1 VQINVV
7 MLGNKGSAYRRGG
20 TRGGKDQF
28 SWEDVKG
35 DKNREFFL
43 GNSAMAPTGRW
54 QKGKDVL
61 WYTKNKTEQDRALEK
76 ERERIRRQ
84 DEDLINEKLGLAPK
98 KRKAEVAAPP
108 VLALDPAEVK
118 QLISRQGDDRAR
130 NESERVQGL
139 GAGPVAWHSHLEKG
153 PTTLLA
159 TSAAAASLVTST
171 AARVEGGGD
180 HSDEDPHDLRRS
192 KKQKKENKH
201 QKKDK
206 KEDKQKQKQEH
217 KHKHKHKKEERK

>member
-1 VQINVV
+1 

-28 SWEDVKG
+28 SWENVKG

-61 WYTKNKTEQDRALEK
+61 WYTKNKTEQDRALEE

-98 KRKAEVAAPP
+98 KRKAEEAAPP

-118 QLISRQGDDRAR
+118 QLISRLGDDRAR
-130 NESERVQGL
+130 NESELVQGL
-139 GAGPVAWHSHLEKG
+139 GAGPSARHSHLEKG
-153 PTTLLA
+153 STTMLA
-159 TSAAAASLVTST
+159 TSAAGAPLVPS
-171 AARVEGGGD
+171 ARIEGSD
-180 HSDEDPHDLRRS
+180 SDEDPLDPRRS
-192 KKQKKENKH
+192 KKHKK
-201 QKKDK
+201 
-206 KEDKQKQKQEH
+206 EH
-217 KHKHKHKKEERK
+217 KHEHKHKKEHKKEHKRKDKKEERKGKDEG

>member
-1 VQINVV
+1 

-61 WYTKNKTEQDRALEK
+61 WYTKNKTEQDHALEQ

-118 QLISRQGDDRAR
+118 QLISRQGDERTR

-139 GAGPVAWHSHLEKG
+139 GADPVAWHSHLEKG

-159 TSAAAASLVTST
+159 TSSAAATAAASLVTSA
-171 AARVEGGGD
+171 AARIEGGGD
-180 HSDEDPHDLRRS
+180 HSDEDPHDSRRS
-192 KKQKKENKH
+192 KKQKKEHKH

-206 KEDKQKQKQEH
+206 KEDKDKQEH
-217 KHKHKHKKEERK
+217 KHKHKHKRK

>member
-1 VQINVV
+1 

-61 WYTKNKTEQDRALEK
+61 WYTKNKTEQDRALEE

-118 QLISRQGDDRAR
+118 QLISRQGDERTR

-159 TSAAAASLVTST
+159 TSAAAAAASLVTSA
-171 AARVEGGGD
+171 AARIEGGGD
-180 HSDEDPHDLRRS
+180 HSDEDPHDSRRS
-192 KKQKKENKH
+192 KKQKKEHKH

-206 KEDKQKQKQEH
+206 KEDKDKQEH
-217 KHKHKHKKEERK
+217 KHKHKRK